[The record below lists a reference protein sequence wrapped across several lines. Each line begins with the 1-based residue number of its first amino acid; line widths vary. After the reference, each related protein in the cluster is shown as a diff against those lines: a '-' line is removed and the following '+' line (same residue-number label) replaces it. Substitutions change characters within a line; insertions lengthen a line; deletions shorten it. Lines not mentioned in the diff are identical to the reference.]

1 MLRASDGG
9 NRGLFEPCSSA
20 GSAKTEHIKPQAEH
34 IQSEQNT
41 VDAPTLAKAEKP
53 LRAYALDEYINIFR
67 SIIQYCSEKV

>member
-41 VDAPTLAKAEKP
+41 VDRPN
-53 LRAYALDEYINIFR
+53 LRKMQKEFSALLNGACTSFGR
-67 SIIQYCSEKV
+67 